1 MLLVSSLLL
10 PLKLLFLNY
19 IFPVACMK
27 TYTPKT
33 FMEFWFLGPSFL
45 SVIQPKSSLKVIFA
59 TAEYIKPSLL
69 CLKPINGLL
78 LITGWSPV
86 SLAKNKAP
94 LMSNS
99 HQISRLQLQSSNL
112 PKFLI
117 QPHWIVV
124 SYPCFYCF
132 CEDGMSGHMHFW
144 KRYPLLVYLAGFA
157 HALHL
162 CATSFEKSFT
172 FQIKT

>member
-1 MLLVSSLLL
+1 MDNQQIAQVYINKDVHNMRASELAAYKRKTPQTSKGLYVYWVPLTPLSMVSCSGIFILAVFTCKSKCEYSQQSCFHHVFFSFTICQIFVIGILSMLLVSSLLL

-78 LITGWSPV
+78 LITG
-86 SLAKNKAP
+86 
-94 LMSNS
+94 
-99 HQISRLQLQSSNL
+99 
-112 PKFLI
+112 
-117 QPHWIVV
+117 
-124 SYPCFYCF
+124 
-132 CEDGMSGHMHFW
+132 
-144 KRYPLLVYLAGFA
+144 
-157 HALHL
+157 
-162 CATSFEKSFT
+162 
-172 FQIKT
+172 